1 MTPDED
7 RQITREIIPNQSSP
21 RRRKSLLAV
30 LLLIASI
37 FLFVVDKLFEY
48 ASAPIKVKNCDFV
61 FPAAADQTKLTS
73 IIVRSATQPPA
84 FEQFG
89 GFINDASCLNKTAI
103 YGIVEIFGVEDIRNA
118 LRFARENSLKVTMAG
133 QRHSMGGQSFTKD
146 GLVLDMRAFKQLK
159 LDKAHKILNVQTG
172 ATWAQIQRLL
182 DQQGLAVKAMQSINI
197 FTVGG
202 ALSVNAH
209 GIAHDPGQ
217 LAPTVRAIR
226 VMLSDGEIKT
236 ASRTEN
242 SELFRLALGG
252 YGLFGVILDADLDV
266 VDNEVYK
273 WNSKYLDYKDFPGYY
288 VKNVEGNRRLGL
300 AYGRLSI
307 SPGSYLQEAALHTFE
322 KTDFEG
328 PIEPIRPPG
337 YDWLDRFII
346 NFSKTGSFGR
356 WTRWQLE
363 KYVGPR
369 VHPCLSRNERMSREE
384 GCLVSRNEE
393 MYDSMDYLKNRLK
406 DTDILQEY
414 FVPPGKMA
422 DFVDGLRDVVT
433 KNHANLLNVTIRIVH
448 RDTVT
453 ALPYARQDMFAFV
466 LYFNQKLNE
475 TESQR
480 LQSTTADLIDL
491 ALRVNGTYY
500 LPYQLFYSQ
509 QQLHQAYPEIDAF
522 FLAKKT
528 YDPIGLFSNKFYEK
542 FGQ

>member
-1 MTPDED
+1 MVKQLPTK
-7 RQITREIIPNQSSP
+7 
-21 RRRKSLLAV
+21 RKGLLAGF
-30 LLLIASI
+30 LLVASI
-37 FLFVVDKLFEY
+37 ILFAANKIFEY
-48 ASAPIKVKNCDFV
+48 GSPPSKARDCNLV
-61 FPAAADQTKLTS
+61 FPASADQTKPTS
-73 IIVRSATQPPA
+73 IIARPLVQQPA
-84 FEQFG
+84 FAQLG

-103 YGIVEIFGVEDIRNA
+103 YGIAKILTVEDIRNA
-118 LRFARENSLKVTMAG
+118 LQFARENHLKVTTAG

-146 GLVLDMRAFKQLK
+146 GLVLDMRAFNQLK
-159 LDKAHKILNVQTG
+159 LDKENKTLNVQAG

-182 DQQGLAVKAMQSINI
+182 DTQGLAVKAMQSINI

-217 LAPTVRAIR
+217 VAPTVRSIR
-226 VMLSDGEIKT
+226 IMLSNGEIKT
-236 ASRTEN
+236 ASLTEN
-242 SELFRLALGG
+242 PVLFRLALGG

-266 VDNEVYK
+266 VDNEIYR
-273 WNSKYLDYKDFPGYY
+273 WNSKYLDYKDFSDYY
-288 VKNVEGNRRLGL
+288 EKNIKGNPRFGL

-307 SPGSYLQEAALHTFE
+307 SPGSYLAEAALHTFE
-322 KTDFEG
+322 KTDIEG
-328 PIEPIRPPG
+328 PIDPIRPPG

-346 NFSKTGSFGR
+346 NFSKTGGFGR
-356 WTRWQLE
+356 WARWQLE

-414 FVPPGKMA
+414 FIPPEKMPE
-422 DFVDGLRDVVT
+422 FVDGLRDVVT
-433 KNHANLLNVTIRIVH
+433 KNRANLLNVTIRIVH
-448 RDTVT
+448 KDVVT
-453 ALPYARQDMFAFV
+453 SLPYAKQDMFAFV
-466 LYFNQKLNE
+466 LYFNQKLNQ
-475 TESQR
+475 TESQK
-480 LQSTTADLIDL
+480 LQETTTELIDL

-522 FLAKKT
+522 FQAKKA
-528 YDPIGLFSNKFYEK
+528 YDPLGLFSNKFYEK
-542 FGQ
+542 YGQ